1 MPKITRKTVG
11 GLTFVN
17 VKAFGAEW
25 SLSYCRKTV
34 KPKVHAESERIPYKA
49 LKSGLYGANVNAVV
63 RDARLNT
70 ADAQLGLF

>member
-17 VKAFGAEW
+17 IKAFGSEW

-34 KPKVHAESERIPYKA
+34 KAPKVATPKA
-49 LKSGLYGANVNAVV
+49 LT
-63 RDARLNT
+63 DF
-70 ADAQLGLF
+70 QLGLFE